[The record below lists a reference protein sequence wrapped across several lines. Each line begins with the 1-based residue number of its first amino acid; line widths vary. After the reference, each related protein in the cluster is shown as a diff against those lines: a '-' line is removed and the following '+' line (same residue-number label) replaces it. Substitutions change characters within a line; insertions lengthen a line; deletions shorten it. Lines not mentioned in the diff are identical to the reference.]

1 MEKIFSIDLSEL
13 VIPSTS
19 ILEMVLRGTV
29 MYLSLV
35 LIMRFVMR
43 RRTGSISLADLL
55 VLVVIADA
63 AQNAFSKNYE
73 SVTEGLVLVLTI
85 VGWDVA
91 LDRLGYKYRWFRNF
105 LHAAPILLVRDG
117 KAIRRNMT
125 HEALAMDELMRH
137 IREQGIDS
145 LDQVKRAYLED
156 DGQISII
163 KKEPGESGK
172 KSGSK
177 RDKNV

>member
-1 MEKIFSIDLSEL
+1 MDKIIGIDLSEL
-13 VIPSTS
+13 LIPTHS
-19 ILEMVLRGTV
+19 ILEMILRGTV

-43 RRTGSISLADLL
+43 RRTGSISLADVL

-91 LDRLGYKYRWFRNF
+91 LDRLGFKYRWFRHI
-105 LHAAPILLVRDG
+105 LHSRPVLLVRNG
-117 KAIRRNMT
+117 KAIKGNMT
-125 HEALAMDELMRH
+125 REALTMDELMIH
-137 IREQGIDS
+137 MREQGIDS
-145 LDQVKRAYLED
+145 LDQVKSAYLED
-156 DGQISII
+156 DGQISVIT
-163 KKEPGESGK
+163 KEAAS
-172 KSGSK
+172 
-177 RDKNV
+177 VQ